1 MIDVG
6 YDHAAIAEAVRSQL
20 DHGPYESEAIY
31 GDGRAGER
39 IADILA
45 RNEISMRK
53 RIAY

>member
-1 MIDVG
+1 V
-6 YDHAAIAEAVRSQL
+6 

-31 GDGRAGER
+31 GDGHAGER

-45 RNEISMRK
+45 RHDISIRK